1 MNIQEFSNLKAGDM
15 VKVKC
20 PICHDCGHYYI
31 GRIVVKI
38 DRYGGY
44 PYGTWAH
51 VVTIDAIGCN
61 GVEFDKTDIVRK
73 IEKPEKRTAY
83 WCKTRDEAENFLE
96 DCEAWGIRWCMGED
110 ATKFS
115 NWKLGKNGV
124 GFYLHER
131 IAFVNGDNCITWS
144 DRTHDKPDE
153 YDYTKYDIDRY
164 IEYPSGKVLWDRAE
178 EEAKKKAAEPV
189 SFKVRCVW
197 KKNEADRDFT
207 VGKIYEWKNGGL
219 TDDTGFTF
227 RDSCRYPSIDMWK
240 FSSYKFVK
248 VDEEELKAEETL
260 AEAINNLGK
269 AATLAEA
276 WAKFA
281 KIYADTDSV
290 KCCCKNKCC
299 SCANYKP
306 AVKEVKRPAKA
317 GEYIKI
323 VAEFLSC
330 GKYTNGDIGL
340 VTMSQG
346 SANKVTINGYDD
358 VPVGRWEYVVL
369 ENYIPEVKEVKRPA
383 KAGEY
388 IKIIKPLYT
397 FNEVGDILKVNH
409 IRCSGGVDVR
419 VEDHP
424 RDASKPTWWGGDP
437 DSWYYG
443 PDKYVVLENY
453 RP

>member
-51 VVTIDAIGCN
+51 VVKIDAIGCN

-73 IEKPEKRTAY
+73 LPKPEKRTAY
-83 WCKTRDEAENFLE
+83 WCKTRDEAEKFLE
-96 DCEAWGIRWCMGED
+96 DCEAWGIKWPMGED

-124 GFYLHER
+124 CFYLRER
-131 IAFVNGDNCITWS
+131 GAFVNGDNCITWFGE
-144 DRTHDKPDE
+144 TYDKLDE
-153 YDYTKYDIDRY
+153 YDYVKRGIDRY

-178 EEAKKKAAEPV
+178 EEAKKKAEEEAKKKAAEVLKRNADYTRGYYDGFNAGSEPRPT

-197 KKNEADRDFT
+197 KKNEACIDFT

-219 TDDTGFTF
+219 TDDTGFAF
-227 RDSCRYPSIDMWK
+227 RASCRYPSIDMWE

-248 VDEEELKAEETL
+248 VDEEEVKAEETL

-269 AATLAEA
+269 AATLADELSKQLSQEA

-281 KIYADTDSV
+281 KIYADTDSI

-306 AVKEVKRPAKA
+306 AVKEVKRSAKV

-323 VAEFLSC
+323 V
-330 GKYTNGDIGL
+330 
-340 VTMSQG
+340 
-346 SANKVTINGYDD
+346 
-358 VPVGRWEYVVL
+358 
-369 ENYIPEVKEVKRPA
+369 
-383 KAGEY
+383 
-388 IKIIKPLYT
+388 KPLYT

-453 RP
+453 RPE